1 MQKKDYLNLAPKENK
16 EVEKPKEEKV
26 NNVINNT
33 KKNKNKLKV
42 KNKKHEEKERRR
54 KELKEGSK

>member
-1 MQKKDYLNLAPKENK
+1 MKKAKLWHD
-16 EVEKPKEEKV
+16 
-26 NNVINNT
+26 
-33 KKNKNKLKV
+33 LKV